1 MPIVAHRKPS
11 AVSFPI
17 WLGARAFLK
26 PLLALYPLT
35 DAWMKQLCLI
45 DRFAGFAPQPRSV
58 VFSTL
63 TLAGRPA
70 DLMLP
75 NGPSRRDDDTAI
87 LYLHGGA
94 FVVGGPSTH
103 RSVTTRLC
111 RYAELPVF
119 SLSYRQLPAGGVGTS
134 VHDAYSAYQELVEQ
148 RGYRKIVIAGD
159 SAGGFL
165 CGKIVELA
173 AANGLTPPVAM
184 IGISPLLDLDLGTNP
199 DRSSRSDAYL
209 PQSKMAMLAPK
220 FDWGPIPFAGTRR
233 INTVDAALFPPTVMI
248 TAQNEMV
255 EPDVIEFIERLDAAG
270 VRALVHSYS
279 WQVHAFPV
287 LAPTGHPEVTHAI
300 EAVASFAAEA
310 IREARSSV
318 DESQELTG

>member
-11 AVSFPI
+11 VVSYPI

-35 DAWMKQLCLI
+35 DTWMKQLRLI
-45 DRFAGFAPQPRSV
+45 DSLAGLAPRPTSV
-58 VFSTL
+58 AFSTL
-63 TLAGRPA
+63 TLAGRPV
-70 DLMLP
+70 DLMIP
-75 NGPSRRDDDTAI
+75 SGPSRRDADTAV

-94 FVVGGPSTH
+94 FVVGGRATH

-111 RYAELPVF
+111 RQAELPVF
-119 SLSYRQLPAGGVGTS
+119 SLDYRQLPGGGVGTS
-134 VHDAYSAYQELVEQ
+134 VHDAFSAYRELIEQ
-148 RGYRKIVIAGD
+148 RGYRQIVVAGD

-165 CGKIVELA
+165 CGKIIELA
-173 AANGLTPPVAM
+173 AENGLTPPAAL

-209 PQSKMAMLAPK
+209 PQSKMAVLAPK
-220 FDWGPIPFAGTRR
+220 FDWGPIPFVGTRR
-233 INTVDAALFPPTVMI
+233 INTLDAAIFPPTLMI

-255 EPDVIEFIERLDAAG
+255 EPDVIELTEKLDAAG
-270 VRALVHSYS
+270 IRALVHSYS

-287 LAPTGHPEVTHAI
+287 LGPTGHPEVTHAI
-300 EAVASFAAEA
+300 EAAASFAAEA

-318 DESQELTG
+318 DASEELIG